1 MVRPARRPRERSI
14 MEHSQ
19 PDHDVGS
26 SVPVVAIV
34 ASVVALAVIVGGF
47 YGYRALSGDHAQ
59 DEIVIATGPE
69 TGTYHALGKALA
81 RVLEGASI
89 VESAEVVS
97 TGGSVENM
105 ERIDDAGGGA
115 DLAFVQSDTPIGNNA
130 RLLAPLYNE
139 VLHILVSRLDADEIR
154 SIYDLRGRR
163 VSLGPAGSGTRQLSK
178 RVLDHFGVEVGE
190 DLALLPVDATAGL
203 IDGSVDAAF
212 ILNAIPS
219 RMVAQLAE
227 KDAIRFLSLGDAQEY
242 GNESDAL
249 ALVFPTIRGTTIPRS
264 TYVRLPKEPVQTI
277 EVSAMLIARRDL
289 DVNLV
294 RNITAAVFENRSGAA
309 GLEGT
314 DLAVAGR
321 IREDYR
327 PGAVTIPYHR
337 GAVAYYHREEPAF
350 FVEYAEAISLGLTLL
365 VGLYSGSIAFREW
378 MRRRMKNRID
388 AYLLEVE
395 SQTADLASLSLE
407 KLIEHR
413 DALDAVRH
421 RAFSDLVSE
430 RLLADESFTI
440 FQNHLRDE
448 FTAIE
453 ARIQEK
459 TISG

>member
-1 MVRPARRPRERSI
+1 
-14 MEHSQ
+14 MEHPQ
-19 PDHDVGS
+19 TGRDVGS
-26 SVPVVAIV
+26 SIPIPAIL
-34 ASVVALAVIVGGF
+34 ASVVALALIVGGF
-47 YGYRALSGDHAQ
+47 YGYRMLSGDQAQ
-59 DEIVIATGPE
+59 HEILIATGSE
-69 TGTYHALGKALA
+69 TGTYHALGKALG
-81 RVLEGASI
+81 RVLEGASV
-89 VESAEVVS
+89 VESAEVLS

-105 ERIDDAGGGA
+105 ERIDGAGGGA

-130 RLLAPLYNE
+130 RLVTPLYNE

-154 SIYDLRGRR
+154 SVYDLRGRR

-178 RVLDHFGVEVGE
+178 RVLGHFGAEIGE
-190 DLALLPVDATAGL
+190 DLALLPVEAMAGL

-212 ILNAIPS
+212 ILSAIPS
-219 RMVAQLAE
+219 RMVTELAE
-227 KDAIRFLSLGDAQEY
+227 KDAIRFLSLGDAQEF

-249 ALVFPTIRGTTIPRS
+249 ALVFPSIRGTTIPRS
-264 TYVRLPKEPVQTI
+264 TYVRLPEEPVQTI
-277 EVSAMLIARRDL
+277 EVSAMLIARRGLGTD
-289 DVNLV
+289 LV
-294 RNITAAVFENRSGAA
+294 RTITATIFERRLGSA
-309 GLEGT
+309 GLEEA
-314 DLAVAGR
+314 DLAVVRR

-327 PGAVTIPYHR
+327 PGSVTIPYHR

-365 VGLYSGSIAFREW
+365 VGLYSGYIALREW

-395 SQTADLASLSLE
+395 SQSADLASLSLE

-413 DALDAVRH
+413 DALDEVRH

-448 FTAIE
+448 FAAIE

-459 TISG
+459 TTSG

>member
-1 MVRPARRPRERSI
+1 
-14 MEHSQ
+14 MEH
-19 PDHDVGS
+19 PHLEKDVGS
-26 SVPVVAIV
+26 SIPIPAIL
-34 ASVVALAVIVGGF
+34 ASVVALALIVGGF
-47 YGYRALSGDHAQ
+47 YGYRMVSGDQAQ
-59 DEIVIATGPE
+59 HEIVIATGPE
-69 TGTYHALGKALA
+69 TGTYRALGEALA
-81 RVLEGASI
+81 RVLEGASV
-89 VESAEVVS
+89 VESAEVLS

-105 ERIDDAGGGA
+105 DRIDGAGGSA
-115 DLAFVQSDTPIGNNA
+115 DLAFVQSDTPTGNNA
-130 RLLAPLYNE
+130 RLVAPLYNE

-154 SIYDLRGRR
+154 SVYDLRGRR

-178 RVLDHFGVEVGE
+178 RVLNHFGAEVGE
-190 DLALLPVDATAGL
+190 DLALLPAEAMAGL

-212 ILNAIPS
+212 ILSAIPS
-219 RMVAQLAE
+219 RMITELAE
-227 KDAIRFLSLGDAQEY
+227 KDAIRFLSLGDAQEF

-249 ALVFPTIRGTTIPRS
+249 ALVFPSIRGTTIPRS
-264 TYVRLPKEPVQTI
+264 TYVRLPEEPVQTI
-277 EVSAMLIARRDL
+277 EVSAMLIARRGLGTD
-289 DVNLV
+289 LV
-294 RNITAAVFENRSGAA
+294 RTITAALFERRLDSA
-309 GLEGT
+309 GLEEA
-314 DLAVAGR
+314 DLAVVRR

-327 PGAVTIPYHR
+327 PGSVTIPYHR

-365 VGLYSGSIAFREW
+365 VGLYSGYIALREW

-395 SQTADLASLSLE
+395 SQSADIASLSLE

-413 DALDAVRH
+413 DALDEVRH

-448 FTAIE
+448 FSAIE

-459 TISG
+459 TALG

>member
-1 MVRPARRPRERSI
+1 

-19 PDHDVGS
+19 PDRDVGS
-26 SVPVVAIV
+26 SIPIPAIL
-34 ASVVALAVIVGGF
+34 ASVVALALIVGGF
-47 YGYRALSGDHAQ
+47 YGYRILSGDQAQ
-59 DEIVIATGPE
+59 HEIVIATGPE
-69 TGTYHALGKALA
+69 TGTYHALGVALA
-81 RVLEGASI
+81 RVLEGSSV

-105 ERIDDAGGGA
+105 ERIDGAGGGA

-130 RLLAPLYNE
+130 RLVAPLYNE

-178 RVLDHFGVEVGE
+178 RVLDHFGAEIGE
-190 DLALLPVDATAGL
+190 DLALLPADAMAGL

-212 ILNAIPS
+212 ILNSIPS
-219 RMVAQLAE
+219 RMVSELAE
-227 KDAIRFLSLGDAQEY
+227 KDAIRFLSLGDAQKF
-242 GNESDAL
+242 GNEADAL
-249 ALVFPTIRGTTIPRS
+249 ALVFPTIRGTTIPQS
-264 TYVRLPKEPVQTI
+264 TYVRLPEEPVQTI

-294 RNITAAVFENRSGAA
+294 RTITATIFERRSGSA
-309 GLEGT
+309 GLAGRN
-314 DLAVAGR
+314 LAVAGR

-327 PGAVTIPYHR
+327 PGSVTIPYHR
-337 GAVAYYHREEPAF
+337 GAVAFYNREEPAF

-388 AYLLEVE
+388 AYLLQVE
-395 SQTADLASLSLE
+395 EQTADLGSLSLE
-407 KLIEHR
+407 RLMEHR
-413 DALDAVRH
+413 DALDDIRH

-453 ARIQEK
+453 ARITEK
-459 TISG
+459 TQSG

>member
-1 MVRPARRPRERSI
+1 LPA
-14 MEHSQ
+14 
-19 PDHDVGS
+19 
-26 SVPVVAIV
+26 
-34 ASVVALAVIVGGF
+34 
-47 YGYRALSGDHAQ
+47 
-59 DEIVIATGPE
+59 
-69 TGTYHALGKALA
+69 
-81 RVLEGASI
+81 
-89 VESAEVVS
+89 
-97 TGGSVENM
+97 
-105 ERIDDAGGGA
+105 
-115 DLAFVQSDTPIGNNA
+115 
-130 RLLAPLYNE
+130 
-139 VLHILVSRLDADEIR
+139 
-154 SIYDLRGRR
+154 
-163 VSLGPAGSGTRQLSK
+163 
-178 RVLDHFGVEVGE
+178 
-190 DLALLPVDATAGL
+190 DATAGL

-219 RMVAQLAE
+219 RMVTELAE
-227 KDAIRFLSLGDAQEY
+227 KDAIRFLSLGDAQEF

-249 ALVFPTIRGTTIPRS
+249 ALVFPSIRGTTIPRS
-264 TYVRLPKEPVQTI
+264 TYVRLPEEPVQTI

-289 DVNLV
+289 NVDLV
-294 RNITAAVFENRSGAA
+294 RTITAALFEHRSGSA
-309 GLEGT
+309 GLAGS
-314 DLAVAGR
+314 DLAVAGK

-327 PGAVTIPYHR
+327 PGSVTIPYHR

-395 SQTADLASLSLE
+395 SQTADLATLSLE

-413 DALDAVRH
+413 DALDEVRH

-459 TISG
+459 TGAG

>member
-1 MVRPARRPRERSI
+1 
-14 MEHSQ
+14 MEHPQ
-19 PDHDVGS
+19 PDRDVGS
-26 SVPVVAIV
+26 SIPIPAIL
-34 ASVVALAVIVGGF
+34 ATVVALALIVGGF
-47 YGYRALSGDHAQ
+47 YGYRTLSGDQAQ
-59 DEIVIATGPE
+59 HEIVIATGPE
-69 TGTYHALGKALA
+69 TGTYHVLGVALA
-81 RVLEGASI
+81 RVLEGSSV

-105 ERIDDAGGGA
+105 ERIDGAGGGA

-130 RLLAPLYNE
+130 RLVAPLYNE

-178 RVLDHFGVEVGE
+178 RVLDHFGAEIGE
-190 DLALLPVDATAGL
+190 DLELLPADATAGL

-212 ILNAIPS
+212 ILSAIPS
-219 RMVAQLAE
+219 RMVTELAE
-227 KDAIRFLSLGDAQEY
+227 KDAIRFLSLGDAQEF

-249 ALVFPTIRGTTIPRS
+249 ALVFPSIRGTTIPRS
-264 TYVRLPKEPVQTI
+264 TYVRLPEEPVQTI
-277 EVSAMLIARRDL
+277 EVSAMLIARRGLGTD
-289 DVNLV
+289 LV
-294 RNITAAVFENRSGAA
+294 RTITATIFERRLGSA
-309 GLEGT
+309 GLEEA
-314 DLAVAGR
+314 DLAVVRR

-327 PGAVTIPYHR
+327 PGSVTIPYHR

-365 VGLYSGSIAFREW
+365 VGLYSGYIALREW

-413 DALDAVRH
+413 DALDEVRH

-459 TISG
+459 TAAG